1 MAKKIFT
8 GSSVADAMDKVKIEM
23 GDDVSILD
31 IRHVRKGE
39 VEVVVECMSGTPG
52 EEKTVR
58 LTNSGKERSLSG
70 KVMRET
76 SLPDGVMAQ
85 WQNDSSEA
93 ELRYLLLERA
103 GVGRDFADIIIKN
116 WWSTN
121 GSFSERLE
129 TILPGAIHI
138 NEEISFH
145 NRFVAIM
152 GSCGSGKSSVAFKLA
167 HQLSACCGIRCG
179 VLHLDAGK
187 RSVYEH
193 APEGLVVPIVS
204 FSLSECF
211 PATLGRAL
219 SEFSECDLVFIDLPS
234 STVEGDDESSAQCAR
249 LMSLLKS
256 IEVLVTVDAR
266 LQRGVIKKVLARAKT
281 YGEVK
286 AVISRV
292 DEAGSLAVALSCLSE
307 ERVPV
312 AFLSNG
318 PRIPDNIEPASL
330 ARIAWMLARQLLDA
344 GIDTHKLARVSES
357 YRGNEE
363 SGVVKGVSTVTPVA
377 FAEFV

>member
-8 GSSVADAMDKVKIEM
+8 GSSVADAMERVKIEL
-23 GDDVSILD
+23 GEDVSILD
-31 IRHVRKGE
+31 IRHVSKGE
-39 VEVVVECMSGTPG
+39 VEIVVDCNAVTAVEEGITKTQKPG
-52 EEKTVR
+52 SEKT
-58 LTNSGKERSLSG
+58 LLG

-76 SLPDGVMAQ
+76 VTRNGGLSRLE
-85 WQNDSSEA
+85 NDSAEA
-93 ELRYLLLERA
+93 DLRYLLLERA
-103 GVGRDFADIIIKN
+103 GIGKDIADIIIKN
-116 WWSTN
+116 WSATH

-129 TILPGAIHI
+129 SILPRAINI

-167 HQLSACCGIRCG
+167 HQLSTCCGIRCG

-187 RSVYEH
+187 RAVYEH
-193 APEGLVVPIVS
+193 APEGLLVPIVS
-204 FSLSECF
+204 FALSECF

-219 SEFSECDLVFIDLPS
+219 SEFADCDLVFIDLPS
-234 STVEGDDESSAQCAR
+234 STVEGNDESSAQCAR

-256 IEVLVTVDAR
+256 VEVLVTVDAR
-266 LQRGVIKKVLARAKT
+266 LQRGVIKKVLSRAKT
-281 YGEVK
+281 YGDVR

-307 ERVPV
+307 ERLPL
-312 AFLSNG
+312 AFLSTG
-318 PRIPDNIEPASL
+318 PVIPDNIEPASL

-344 GIDTHKLARVSES
+344 GIDTHKLSRVAENYSE
-357 YRGNEE
+357 NDT
-363 SGVVKGVSTVTPVA
+363 GVVKGGSSIAPVA

>member
-1 MAKKIFT
+1 MANKVFT
-8 GSSVADAMDKVKIEM
+8 GSSVADAMERVKIEM

-39 VEVVVECMSGTPG
+39 VEVVVGFI
-52 EEKTVR
+52 
-58 LTNSGKERSLSG
+58 
-70 KVMRET
+70 
-76 SLPDGVMAQ
+76 A
-85 WQNDSSEA
+85 SSEGEGKTAVGPISGDERTLASKVVREVSTRHAGVEQANDDSA
-93 ELRYLLLERA
+93 ESTLRYLLLERA
-103 GVGRDFADIIIKN
+103 GIGKDFSDVIIKN
-116 WWSTN
+116 WSGTQ
-121 GSFSERLE
+121 GSFSERLAA
-129 TILPGAIHI
+129 ILSHAINVHK
-138 NEEISFH
+138 EISFN

-204 FSLSECF
+204 FALSECF

-219 SEFSECDLVFIDLPS
+219 SEFAECDLVFIDLPS
-234 STVEGDDESSAQCAR
+234 STVEGNDESSSQCAR

-256 IEVLVTVDAR
+256 VEVLVTVDAR
-266 LQRGVIKKVLARAKT
+266 LQRGVIKKVLSRAKT
-281 YGEVK
+281 YGDVR

-292 DEAGSLAVALSCLSE
+292 DDAGSLAVSLSCLYE
-307 ERVPV
+307 EGIPL
-312 AFLSNG
+312 AFLSTG
-318 PRIPDNIEPASL
+318 PQIPDNIEPASL
-330 ARIAWMLARQLLDA
+330 ARVAWMVAKQLLDA
-344 GIDTHKLARVSES
+344 GIDTHRISRVSES
-357 YRGNEE
+357 GGDKA
-363 SGVVKGVSTVTPVA
+363 SSVMKGGPGVAPVA